1 MSEDTKSK
9 LSELFEHIRKEVD
22 SKAKPGETW
31 NVGSSPKIWVSLV
44 SVQTSGCMDV
54 QQIDDSNCHDLEGV
68 MELARSRVK
77 KCEDDAEHYAKT
89 LLEKCGPES

>member
-9 LSELFEHIRKEVD
+9 LSELVEHIGKEVNR
-22 SKAKPGETW
+22 KAKPGEKW

-44 SVQTSGCMDV
+44 SAQTSGCMDV
-54 QQIDDSNCHDLEGV
+54 QRIDDSNCHDLEGV
-68 MELARSRVK
+68 MELARSSVK
-77 KCEDDAEHYAKT
+77 KCEDDAEQYAQA